1 MKIVSESILPKAD
14 IPIAIIGAG
23 GIVRDAH
30 LPAYRKAGFDVVG
43 IYDLNEDSARLLAQ
57 EFEIPEVCC
66 TIEELI
72 GVGVESSAVFDLAV
86 PASQIMPILPHLPDG
101 SAVLIQKP
109 MGENIEEAKEI
120 LSLCRQKKLIGAV
133 NFQLRYAPFVNAAR
147 SIIDAGAI
155 GEIYDIEVKLCSF
168 TPWHMWDFL
177 ANIPRVE
184 ILYHSIHYLDL
195 VRSFLGD
202 PVRVMAKT
210 VRHPSTTVAST
221 RSAILLDYG
230 DELSATI
237 NTNHDHNFGPRHQQS
252 FIKWEGTKGAI
263 YAKMG
268 LNLNYPKGVPDAFE
282 YIVRDG
288 TEDPV
293 WQSIVLQGSWF
304 PDAFIGSMSSLMRFV
319 EGSDDVLATSVED
332 AYKTMEA
339 VEEAYKSSEGK

>member
-1 MKIVSESILPKAD
+1 MKITSKSVLPTTT
-14 IPIAIIGAG
+14 IPIALIGAG

-30 LPAYRKAGFDVVG
+30 LPAYRKAGFNVLG
-43 IYDLNEDSARLLAQ
+43 IYDLNEDLARQLAQ
-57 EFEIPEVCC
+57 EFGIPEVCRS
-66 TIEELI
+66 IEELI
-72 GVGVESSAVFDLAV
+72 GVAIVSRAVFDLAV
-86 PASQIMPILPHLPDG
+86 PASQIIQILSHLPDG

-109 MGENIEEAKEI
+109 MGENLVEAQRI
-120 LSLCRQKKLIGAV
+120 LSLCHQKQLIGAV

-147 SIIDAGAI
+147 SMITAGAI
-155 GEIYDIEVKLCSF
+155 GEIYDMEVKLCTF
-168 TPWHMWDFL
+168 TPWHLWEFL
-177 ANIPRVE
+177 SSIPRVE

-195 VRSFLGD
+195 IRSFLGD
-202 PVRVMAKT
+202 PQRVMAKT
-210 VRHPSTTVAST
+210 VKHPSTTVASS

-268 LNLNYPKGVPDAFE
+268 LNLNYPKGVPDVFE

-288 TEDPV
+288 TKTPI

-319 EGSDDVLATSVED
+319 EGSEDVLTSSVED
-332 AYKTMEA
+332 AFKTMKA
-339 VEEAYKSSEGK
+339 VEAAYKSSEGK